1 MNFKQ
6 FQKTLAAA
14 VKEKS
19 EETLEIRLQTVTK
32 NNGVR
37 RRAMEISGEQKG
49 IYSSIYME
57 PYFNRYQNGVPVAQL
72 ADLVLEQCGTY
83 RARCSMPENFF
94 ANYPDVRDRIYCK
107 LVNYTKNRELLCQVP
122 HLRWLDLALVCYYI
136 VKPEIIQDA
145 SILIREE
152 HLRCWKISGEK
163 LMQNAWDL
171 TAKQM
176 KPVFRPLSS
185 VLKEMHV
192 EFIPEDDL
200 DAQERGELFMLT
212 NEIKTYG
219 AVLIVDPD
227 RQKQI
232 SKRLHG
238 SYYVLPS
245 SVHECLILPADGT
258 EEESMLITMIRE
270 INRTQVA
277 PQEVLSDNLY
287 YYDALQEKMFVR
299 DGKKN

>member
-1 MNFKQ
+1 
-6 FQKTLAAA
+6 
-14 VKEKS
+14 
-19 EETLEIRLQTVTK
+19 
-32 NNGVR
+32 
-37 RRAMEISGEQKG
+37 
-49 IYSSIYME
+49 E